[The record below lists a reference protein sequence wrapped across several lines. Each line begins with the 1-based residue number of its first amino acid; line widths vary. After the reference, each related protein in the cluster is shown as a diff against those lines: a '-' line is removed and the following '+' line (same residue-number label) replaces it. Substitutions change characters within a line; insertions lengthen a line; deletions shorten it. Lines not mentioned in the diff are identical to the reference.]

1 MTDRPRT
8 PAERQAAARE
18 RRRALGLV
26 KLELW
31 ARPAHHAKI
40 RAYAGRLDGK
50 TAQPRSNADVHDV
63 RSKD

>member
-8 PAERQAAARE
+8 PAERQAASRE

-31 ARPAHHAKI
+31 ARPADHAKI
-40 RAYAGRLDGK
+40 RAYAARISASVK
-50 TAQPRSNADVHDV
+50 PPS
-63 RSKD
+63 

>member
-31 ARPAHHAKI
+31 ARPEHHARI
-40 RAYAGRLDGK
+40 RAYAAKMAKGK
-50 TAQPRSNADVHDV
+50 
-63 RSKD
+63 K